1 MEPAVVRPAVSSDA
15 PACNE
20 IYAHYVATS
29 HVTFDVDPP
38 DLSAREAWVRAAGV
52 TDLDQRIVAERSG
65 RIVGWGSSA
74 VVRPKPAY
82 AGSAEVTVYVA
93 PAAVG
98 TGVGTAL
105 LGWLLDALRRAGA
118 HRAYGVIALP
128 NPASEALFTAAGFS
142 RVGVLSEA
150 GRKFGRW
157 WDVAWYECP
166 L

>member
-1 MEPAVVRPAVSSDA
+1 MEPVVVRRAVPADA
-15 PACNE
+15 AACSH

-29 HVTFDVDPP
+29 HVTFDLEAP
-38 DLSAREAWVRAAGV
+38 DVTAREAWIRADGA
-52 TDLDQRIVAERSG
+52 TELDLRIVAERSG
-65 RIVGWGSSA
+65 KVVGWGSSGP
-74 VVRPKPAY
+74 VRPKPAY
-82 AGSAEVTVYVA
+82 ARSAEVTVYVA
-93 PAAVG
+93 PSAVG

-105 LGWLLDALRRAGA
+105 LGGLLDGLRSGGA

-128 NPASEALFTAAGFS
+128 NPASEALFGAAGFS

-157 WDVAWYECP
+157 WDVAWYECA